1 MSILKYVSCC
11 CHDIYN
17 GCFRVFCPMFL
28 HRRAK
33 IRIFTLIELLMRKS
47 CKSGISFRQ
56 QQGGAERCQSADL
69 TSSFFLRL
77 LNCSNVRLFDCFP
90 VPSSFRVPCSIFL
103 LRRVKTK
110 IFTLIELL
118 IVIAIIAILA
128 AMLLPALG
136 KAKAAAQRIACVS
149 NLANMVKAA
158 NMYISDNN
166 GYLSS
171 YYNNGKGKGD
181 LGGWSGGRGTD
192 FFRSKDGFG
201 LGSYLQQQDGG
212 ASVGGLYRK
221 SDGSVTISKLACPVA
236 KDDIP
241 VENNKT
247 NHTLGYNSFIMRY
260 SDLKAERFP
269 KPSNIFLF
277 GDRNT
282 KFDTLDFHWQWRN
295 PGTYPLETQTSYLTF
310 RHNGVMNVVCLAGNA
325 DSVLKKDS
333 RVSAATEI
341 AIAPAWHAGKGSCY
355 TGSGYASC
363 GICK

>member
-128 AMLLPALG
+128 AMLLPVLG
-136 KAKAAAQRIACVS
+136 KAKATAQRIACTS

-181 LGGWSGGRGTD
+181 LGGWSSGGTD

-201 LGSYLQQQDGG
+201 LGPYLQQKEGG

-221 SDGSVTISKLACPVA
+221 STGEVLISKLACPVA

-241 VENNKT
+241 AENNKT
-247 NHTLGYNSFIMRY
+247 NYTLGYNSFIMRY

-277 GDRNT
+277 GDRNI

-295 PGTYPLETQTSYLTF
+295 PGTYPLETPISYLTF
-310 RHNGVMNVVCLAGNA
+310 RHNGMMNVVCLAGNA

-333 RVSAATEI
+333 RASAATEI

-355 TGSGYASC
+355 NSGTGC